1 MGKKKDVIW
10 ITGAS
15 SGIGRAV
22 AKEFAKTGS
31 KVYVSA
37 RRVTELDRLKKE
49 LKKEKLDAEIIPCNV
64 ASSQNVDQ
72 AVKKILSENSIDC
85 LVNNAGIT
93 SFKLAEDN
101 SINEIDDIIKTNL
114 LGSIYAIKSVLPDM
128 IERSTGTIININS
141 VITQKFFTQ
150 SSAYAASKMG
160 LLGYSKV
167 LREEVRKYNIRVI
180 DIFPGNTKTSMWP
193 IEVRK
198 ENSKRMMSA
207 KDIARVIVWSYLQ
220 EGNMVSEEIY
230 LKPIKGDL

>member
-1 MGKKKDVIW
+1 MSKKKDVIW

-15 SGIGRAV
+15 SGIGRAA

-31 KVYVSA
+31 KVFVSA
-37 RRVTELDRLKKE
+37 RRVTELERLKKE
-49 LKKEKLDAEIIPCNV
+49 LQKEKLDAEIIPCNI

-72 AVKKILSENSIDC
+72 AVKKILSNNSIDC
-85 LVNNAGIT
+85 LINNAGIT
-93 SFKLAEDN
+93 SFKLAEEN

-128 IERSTGTIININS
+128 IERSAGTIININS
-141 VITQKFFTQ
+141 IITQKFFTQ

-193 IEVRK
+193 MEVRK

-207 KDIARVIVWSYLQ
+207 KDIARVIVWCYLQ